1 MVVVKQGYY
10 ILRPSISKVSR
21 IYFDIVCYL
30 KGLHLHYEQ
39 VPPMMILIKPA

>member
-1 MVVVKQGYY
+1 MVKQGYS
-10 ILRPSISKVSR
+10 ILYENISEVSR